1 MAQVNLVELL
11 KALSQKTGVEIPD
24 SSIEK
29 VKELNILIE
38 EEAEGDSETKINS
51 LMSREDAEADPQI
64 KETIKKAVQAETWN
78 GLKKHTLDVEAN
90 SLDVEA
96 RKIYDAKKSES
107 ERIKFLLSHFKSK
120 GANADDYQALQAKV
134 EEYEQKIERGEI
146 VEATVVNEYKTKLST
161 MQKNGFVGKVGS
173 KIKGIAN
180 ISKSLTD
187 DEDFDTI
194 VSTKLESFAKKKG
207 WSIDYENGQ
216 FLDGTG
222 QVVKVKAK
230 DPFSVDDFVKEFET
244 NNQHLIVKSNPAK
257 TGDVIIDTNDVII
270 DANPNQKSM
279 DMILDM

>member
-29 VKELNILIE
+29 VKALDILIE
-38 EEAEGDSETKINS
+38 EETEGDSETKINS

-64 KETIKKAVQAETWN
+64 KEAIKKAVQAETWN

-257 TGDVIIDTNDVII
+257 TGDVTIDTGDVII